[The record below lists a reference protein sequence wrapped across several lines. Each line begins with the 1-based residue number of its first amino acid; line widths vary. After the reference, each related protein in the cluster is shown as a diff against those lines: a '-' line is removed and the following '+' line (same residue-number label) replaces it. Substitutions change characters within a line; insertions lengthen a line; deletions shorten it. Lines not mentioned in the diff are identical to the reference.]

1 MSTPKKR
8 PAKRK
13 APRTAAEEAEEAT
26 AATAAAAAP
35 HCARLNKCPAG
46 SCHYPQP
53 CNHQTLQFNPSP

>member
-13 APRTAAEEAEEAT
+13 APRTAATAAEEAA
-26 AATAAAAAP
+26 AATAAP

-53 CNHQTLQFNPSP
+53 CNYQTLQFNTSR

>member
-1 MSTPKKR
+1 MSTPQKR

-13 APRTAAEEAEEAT
+13 APRTAATATEEAT
-26 AATAAAAAP
+26 AAP

-53 CNHQTLQFNPSP
+53 CNHQTLQFNTSP

>member
-13 APRTAAEEAEEAT
+13 APRTAATAAT
-26 AATAAAAAP
+26 AATAY
-35 HCARLNKCPAG
+35 CARLNKCLAG

>member
-13 APRTAAEEAEEAT
+13 APRTAAEEAT
-26 AATAAAAAP
+26 AATAAP
-35 HCARLNKCPAG
+35 HCARLNKCHAG

-53 CNHQTLQFNPSP
+53 CNYQTLQFNPSP